1 MKINSFLINA
11 QLARQGMTQS
21 ELARRSETTRQ
32 AMSNLIRRG
41 TCEPRTAGKIAKAL
55 NVEVEELIVREGVS

>member
-11 QLARQGMTQS
+11 QLARQGMTQT
-21 ELARRSETTRQ
+21 ELARRSKTTRQ

-55 NVEVEELIVREGVS
+55 NIDVEELILKEG